1 MTEVMLDRRDA
12 AQARDDIRAFI
23 MASGELPTPRGVALD
38 LMRVTRDPDV
48 GLADVARLVKMDPA
62 LTAFVIRAA
71 NAARFAGKRKVAD
84 VPQAVTRLGINMVRV
99 YAIAVS
105 MMHSYRQG
113 QCAGFDYDGFWARS
127 LFAGIVMSE
136 LAERGGGLHGE
147 EAFALGLLCQI
158 GQLTFATAIPDDY
171 GLLLQ
176 RARER
181 GVDLAVLERD
191 ALGFDQNELTA
202 VLLVEW
208 GIPTKLADVVF
219 WQQDPEAGGYP
230 CNSLEHR
237 LASQLQLAVKLADV
251 CMVADGSAEAEVPA
265 LVLRAEIAG
274 LGKEELVELSAIAA
288 HEWQAWSPDL
298 AMRGTRPRPLMAD

>member
-1 MTEVMLDRRDA
+1 MTEVLLARRDT

-23 MASGELPTPRGVALD
+23 RASGELPTPRGVALD

-71 NAARFAGKRKVAD
+71 NSARFAGKRKVAD

-105 MMHSYRQG
+105 MMHTYRQG

-127 LFAGIVMSE
+127 LFAAIVMAE

-147 EAFALGLLCQI
+147 EAFALGLLCRI

-171 GLLLQ
+171 ASLL
-176 RARER
+176 RRER
-181 GVDLAVLERD
+181 DLGVELAALERD

-219 WQQDPEAGGYP
+219 WQQDPEAGGYA

-237 LASQLQLAVKLADV
+237 LASQLQLAVTLAEV
-251 CMVADGSAEAEVPA
+251 CLEAAGNAEARLPA
-265 LVLRAEIAG
+265 LLLRAEIAG

-298 AMRGTRPRPLMAD
+298 ALRGAKPRPLLAG